1 MDRMETTPGAN
12 RRGRRWIG
20 LGGAALLAS
29 LLVEVPS
36 ASALF
41 AGAGKLA
48 CMRNGEV
55 YSMNPDGSGV
65 VNLTNNPAFD
75 NDPAWSPDGRKIA
88 FESRR
93 NGDSEVYVM
102 DADGTNIRRL
112 TFSKGEDRGAAWSPD
127 GSRITFHSTRDPG
140 SPGQPG
146 HHGPVNFEIYVMDA
160 DGGNQTNISNSAS
173 FDAQPD
179 WSPDGSTIVWNST
192 RDSLPGGVNFEI
204 YAMNPDGS
212 NVRRLT
218 TSVGEDSGP
227 VWSPNGQEISFQS
240 RRHDVNGPNLEIY
253 KMDADGSNPTRLTN
267 NGDLPGFGSFDAF
280 SAWSPDGRHIAFT
293 AFRDNDG
300 EIYVMNADGSDQTR
314 ITSAPGFDQRC
325 DWGRGAP
332 SGPPGRPAG
341 VPSGPPDDTP
351 PVNGTPN

>member
-1 MDRMETTPGAN
+1 MA
-12 RRGRRWIG
+12 

-29 LLVEVPS
+29 LVVQAPP
-36 ASALF
+36 ARALF

-48 CMRNGEV
+48 CMRNNDV
-55 YSMNPDGSGV
+55 YTMNPDGSGV
-65 VNLTNNPAFD
+65 VNLTDNGTAIAD
-75 NDPAWSPDGRKIA
+75 NDPSWSPNGKQIA

-93 NGDSEVYVM
+93 DGDSEVYVM
-102 DADGTNIRRL
+102 DADGTNVKRL
-112 TFSKGEDRGAAWSPD
+112 TFSKGEDRGTSWSPD
-127 GSRITFHSTRDPG
+127 GSKIVFHSTRDPG
-140 SPGQPG
+140 VEGQMG
-146 HHGPVNFEIYVMDA
+146 HHGPVNFEIYVMNA
-160 DGGNQTNISNSAS
+160 DGSNQTNISNNPF

-227 VWSPNGQEISFQS
+227 QWSPNGREVSFQS
-240 RRHDVNGPNLEIY
+240 RRVDRNGPNLEIY
-253 KMDADGSNPTRLTN
+253 TMSADGSDPTRLTN
-267 NGDLPGFGSFDAF
+267 NGGLPGFGSFDAF
-280 SAWSPDGRHIAFT
+280 STWSPDGRHIAFT
-293 AFRDNDG
+293 AFRDGDG

-341 VPSGPPDDTP
+341 VPSGPPGQTP
-351 PVNGTPN
+351 PVDGIPN